1 MENGYSRTQRLTP
14 FTGNEG
20 FSDFMY
26 KFRVEANH
34 GFTFIDIDTILR
46 NYEKQTFA
54 LLEIKCK
61 QAPLSYA
68 QSKIFKEIDF
78 FLRRGVSNGWTYVGF
93 YLLQFENTSFETGKA
108 FLNGQEVT
116 SDDFKTWLKINF

>member
-1 MENGYSRTQRLTP
+1 MTEYSRTERLTR

-26 KFRVEANH
+26 KFRQDANK
-34 GFTFIDIDTILR
+34 GFTFIDIDTIVR

-61 QAPLSYA
+61 QASLSYA
-68 QSKIFKEIDF
+68 QQKTFNEMDE
-78 FLRRGVSNGWTYVGF
+78 FLRRGSCCGWTYIGF
-93 YLLQFENTSFETGKA
+93 HLLQFENTSFDNGKA
-108 FLNGQEVT
+108 FLNGQEIT
-116 SDDFKTWLKINF
+116 GDDFRTFLKINF